1 MSLTVAVA
9 TCGRPEALAECLAA
23 IAAQRRAPDQLIV
36 VDQNALAATR
46 EVIAQSGLDI
56 LYIEQPRLGLS
67 ASRNLA
73 LEHCS
78 QAILAVTD
86 DDCFP
91 DPGWTEAIV
100 AAFEVADLTAVTGP
114 ILPPDGIAPPGM
126 TATSMRPSR
135 QTRLFDS
142 RVAPWAVGS
151 GANFAAQ
158 VVALREVGGWDE
170 RLGVGTRGRAAE
182 DCDILDRLLARGATI
197 RYDGKALVHHAWQ
210 TAERRKATRWAYGFG
225 IGAMAGLRLAS
236 LDAYG
241 LRMLASYSRMHL
253 RGMLHETREGKWR
266 PVGERLKALAALP
279 AGVLYGARARSNR
292 SLSLESQR

>member
-1 MSLTVAVA
+1 MTVAVA
-9 TCGRPEALAECLAA
+9 TCGRPDALAHCLDA
-23 IAAQRRAPDQLIV
+23 IAAQRRLPDQLIV
-36 VDQNALAATR
+36 VDQDAIPATR
-46 EVIAQSGLDI
+46 TVIAQSGLDI
-56 LYIEQPRLGLS
+56 LYLEQPRLGLS

-73 LEHCS
+73 LERC
-78 QAILAVTD
+78 AGTALAVTD

-91 DPGWTEAIV
+91 DPGWAEAIV
-100 AAFEVADLTAVTGP
+100 EALEAGHLSAVTGP
-114 ILPPDGIAPPGM
+114 ILPPDGTAPPGM

-135 QTRLFDS
+135 QTRVFNS

-197 RYDGKALVHHAWQ
+197 RYDGKAVVHHAWQ

-253 RGMLHETREGKWR
+253 RGMVHETREGKWR
-266 PVGERLKALAALP
+266 PVGERLKALSALP
-279 AGVLYGARARSNR
+279 AGVLYGVRARSNR
-292 SLSLESQR
+292 RLSPESER